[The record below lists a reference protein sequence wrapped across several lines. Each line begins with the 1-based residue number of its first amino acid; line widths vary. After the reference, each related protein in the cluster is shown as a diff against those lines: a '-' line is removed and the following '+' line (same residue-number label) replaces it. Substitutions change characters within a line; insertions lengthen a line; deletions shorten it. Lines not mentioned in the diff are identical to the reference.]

1 MPPVDEILSL
11 AEAQALEREPPLP
24 AEAVPRAEAAGRVL
38 AELATAAVDLP
49 PFRSSAMDGYALRA
63 ADTPGTLPVVFRV
76 AAGSPAPRE
85 LEPGEAMG
93 IATGGL
99 VPAGADAVVQHELV
113 VESDNS
119 ISIEKGVAHGANIRE
134 RGRDVQAGGPVVAPG
149 TRLGP

>member
-11 AEAQALEREPPLP
+11 AEAQALVRERVHPLP
-24 AEAVPRAEAAGRVL
+24 AEAVPLAEAAGRVL

-76 AAGSPAPRE
+76 AAGSPAPRA
-85 LEPGEAMG
+85 LAPGEAMG

-119 ISIEKGVAHGANIRE
+119 ISI
-134 RGRDVQAGGPVVAPG
+134 
-149 TRLGP
+149 